1 MRNNSRNPREP
12 FGSTLELLEAWQQQL
27 LADHAPATARRYL
40 SAIQGFLAWY
50 EAQEHRPLDVGELT
64 PIALVGYR
72 RALQAGAST
81 STVNTHVS
89 ALRAW
94 CSWLGERGLVA
105 ENPAA
110 RLKLVSRQ
118 SPLAPKAL
126 KDAEVNALLRAAA
139 ASRHPL
145 RNTAIVQMMLQTGL
159 RIGECAALAWE
170 DISFGEKR
178 GWVTIRGGKGD
189 KARQV
194 PLNASAR
201 EALAAYAARHLN
213 AEPSLRAVA
222 AAWPRPGRNGGSTPL
237 WRSQKGG
244 HLTPLAI
251 ARMIDELVRDCAA
264 RNLVP
269 GETSAHTLRHTFA
282 THYLEANPGDLV
294 GLASVLGHSSINTT
308 RIYVQPT
315 AATLADRIES
325 IGLNAYE

>member
-1 MRNNSRNPREP
+1 MRNNSVNPKEP
-12 FGSTLELLEAWQQQL
+12 FLDTLNLLEAWQQQL
-27 LADHAPATARRYL
+27 LADHAPSTARRYL

-50 EAQEHRPLDVGELT
+50 EAEEHRPLDVRELT

-89 ALRAW
+89 ALRSW

-105 ENPAA
+105 ENPSA

-159 RIGECAALAWE
+159 RIGECAALSWE

-189 KARQV
+189 KARRV
-194 PLNASAR
+194 PLNASVR
-201 EALAAYAARHLN
+201 EALAAYAAPVLG

-222 AAWPRPGRNGGSTPL
+222 AAWPKPNGNGGLTPL

-244 HLTPLAI
+244 RLTALAM
-251 ARMIDELVRDCAA
+251 ARMIDELVQDCAA
-264 RNLVP
+264 RKLVP
-269 GETSAHTLRHTFA
+269 ADTSAHTLRHTFA
-282 THYLEANPGDLV
+282 AHYLEANPGDLV
-294 GLASVLGHSSINTT
+294 GLASVLGHNSLNTT

-315 AATLADRIES
+315 AETLAERIES
-325 IGLNAYE
+325 IRLNAYE

>member
-1 MRNNSRNPREP
+1 MRNNSAIPKEP
-12 FGSTLELLEAWQQQL
+12 FWGTLDLLEAWRQQL
-27 LADHAPATARRYL
+27 LADRAPATVRRYL
-40 SAIQGFLAWY
+40 SAIRQFLSWY
-50 EAQEHRPLDVGELT
+50 EAEEHRPLDVGDLT

-72 RALQAGAST
+72 RALQGSTST

-89 ALRAW
+89 ALRSW
-94 CSWLGERGLVA
+94 CSWLVDQGVLV
-105 ENPAA
+105 EDPAA

-139 ASRHPL
+139 VSRHPL
-145 RNTAIVQMMLQTGL
+145 RNSAIVQVMLQTGL

-189 KARQV
+189 KARRV
-194 PLNASAR
+194 PLNTSAR
-201 EALAAYAARHLN
+201 EALAAYAAPLLG

-222 AAWPRPGRNGGSTPL
+222 AAWPKPNGNGGLTPL
-237 WRSQKGG
+237 WRSQKRGC
-244 HLTPLAI
+244 LTALAM
-251 ARMIDELVRDCAA
+251 ARMIDELVRGCAA
-264 RNLVP
+264 RKLIP
-269 GETSAHTLRHTFA
+269 ADTSAHTLRHTFA

-315 AATLADRIES
+315 AATLAERIES